1 MRRTNPFGS
10 GAILSLC
17 SSYLVLSLL
26 SAQESE
32 QKPITVSASLPER
45 GTLIRRTSQPAAV
58 HPYFEAE
65 LASRVSGYVGSISA
79 DIGDEVKE
87 GDVLATIDT
96 PELKTQAER
105 KEAEIVFLK
114 FKTKQLEAGTQAIKA
129 ETHAE
134 ELEFKRISR
143 LASTGAITQRA
154 GDEAK
159 SRLEGARA
167 KMAVVLAEVESSRA
181 AVLVAEK
188 ELEEL
193 NTMVGFASLRAP
205 FAGTVTHRALDPG
218 DLVKS
223 ADSGK
228 YDDPL
233 FRVARLDK
241 VRVKVSIPELDSVH
255 VNSGDPATFTC
266 RALKGKS
273 FTCAVSRTAGS
284 INTTSG
290 SMMVELD
297 LDNPDGKLI
306 PGLFGTAEIEL
317 ERFEKA
323 ISLPAT
329 SVHFDEKGGNVRVYI
344 ISDGKVKVVPVE
356 TGYDDGKRIQIL
368 KGLSGSEQVIN
379 GMLGRFA
386 GGEKVTIRT
395 PESAAK

>member
-1 MRRTNPFGS
+1 MHPF
-10 GAILSLC
+10 
-17 SSYLVLSLL
+17 
-26 SAQESE
+26 
-32 QKPITVSASLPER
+32 
-45 GTLIRRTSQPAAV
+45 
-58 HPYFEAE
+58 FEAE
-65 LASRVSGYVGSISA
+65 LASRVSGYVKSINV
-79 DIGDEVKE
+79 DIGDKVKK
-87 GDVLATIDT
+87 GDVLAIIDT

-105 KEAEIVFLK
+105 KDAEIILLRSN
-114 FKTKQLEAGTQAIKA
+114 TKQLEAGTQAIKA

-181 AVLVAEK
+181 AVLVAQK

-223 ADSGK
+223 ADSGSK
-228 YDDPL
+228 DAPL
-233 FRVARLDK
+233 FRIARLDK
-241 VRVKVSIPELDSVH
+241 VRIKVSIPELDSVY
-255 VNSGDPATFTC
+255 VNPGDPASFTC

-273 FTCAVSRTAGS
+273 FPCSVSRTAGS
-284 INTTSG
+284 IDTASG

-317 ERFEKA
+317 ERFEEA
-323 ISLPAT
+323 ISLPAP

-344 ISDGKVKVVPVE
+344 VSDGKVKVVPVE

-368 KGLSGSEQVIN
+368 KGLSGNEQVIN

-395 PESAAK
+395 PETAAK